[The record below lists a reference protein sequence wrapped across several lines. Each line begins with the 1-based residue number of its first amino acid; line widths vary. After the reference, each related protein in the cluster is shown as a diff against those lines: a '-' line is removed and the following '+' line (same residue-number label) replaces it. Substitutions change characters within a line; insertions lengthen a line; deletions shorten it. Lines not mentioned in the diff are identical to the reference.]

1 LRIKNSP
8 YTLSFKIIGEQMY
21 NSTSMMWVMF
31 SDFGIDPVAL
41 QLKLDQRYVYDITK
55 EAETNVQAGAP
66 LTQMLFRRDGALLK
80 NRNWAMLYQ
89 RVIYDE
95 NAPY

>member
-1 LRIKNSP
+1 
-8 YTLSFKIIGEQMY
+8 MY